1 MADESGHCVVIPAY
15 EAAETVGDVV
25 RRARAHLP
33 DVIVVNDGSLDGTGD
48 AARVAGARVV
58 DHPVNLGKGHALRTG
73 MRYAF
78 RQGFRWA
85 VTLDADGHHDPD
97 EISAFLA
104 ASIDAPDA
112 LILGQRTSP
121 TPPAIARWGRW
132 LARQA
137 LRVSGG
143 MPVRDPLS
151 GYRCYPIEETLG
163 LPARSGRCVYE
174 LEVMVR
180 AAWANMPFC
189 VIDVRQIPSRSR
201 RGLRRALNHGVR
213 AAAVL
218 SWLAVL
224 RVFPPLR
231 RPPAPLP
238 PPPPADSASKR

>member
-1 MADESGHCVVIPAY
+1 MADESDYCVLIPAY

-73 MRYAF
+73 MRFAF

-97 EISAFLA
+97 EISAFVA
-104 ASIDAPDA
+104 ASSEAPDA
-112 LILGQRTSP
+112 MVLGQRTAP
-121 TPPAIARWGRW
+121 TPPAIARLGRW

-143 MPVRDPLS
+143 LPAHDPLC

-180 AAWANMPFC
+180 AAWASMPSRL
-189 VIDVRQIPSRSR
+189 IDVRQLPSRSR
-201 RGLRRALNHGVR
+201 RGARRALTHGIR
-213 AAAVL
+213 AWGVL

-238 PPPPADSASKR
+238 PPPAADSAPKR